1 MGYRFQSN
9 HACYDEGNKRKYQ
22 YGKKMELKEEK
33 IEIWELEKKKS
44 YPNLSTQ
51 WVNFSAD

>member
-22 YGKKMELKEEK
+22 YGKKMELTEEK
-33 IEIWELEKKKS
+33 IEIWELEKKS
-44 YPNLSTQ
+44 HIQ
-51 WVNFSAD
+51 I